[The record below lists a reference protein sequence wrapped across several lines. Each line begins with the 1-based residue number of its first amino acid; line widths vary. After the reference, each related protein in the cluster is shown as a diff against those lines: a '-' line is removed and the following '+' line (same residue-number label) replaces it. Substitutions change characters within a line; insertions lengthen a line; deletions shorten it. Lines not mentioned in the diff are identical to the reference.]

1 MKGGYGHDF
10 KIKNGDASCA
20 GPETAYDTVKN
31 CSIRCSG
38 NLTTGHTV
46 AIQGTSEADIATLY
60 LATPNTTQNPYWC
73 ILPSD
78 SERHP
83 RLHDQGTTIIV
94 LGIKYKYIIWYIN
107 HIDIHINIYYIG
119 KIRK

>member
-1 MKGGYGHDF
+1 MPRHDVQDIAFGNHDSITRQKDGQNILKFYGLNDISYYFGGGDSAVKGGCGHDL

-60 LATPNTTQNPYWC
+60 LATPNTTQNPY
-73 ILPSD
+73 
-78 SERHP
+78 
-83 RLHDQGTTIIV
+83 
-94 LGIKYKYIIWYIN
+94 
-107 HIDIHINIYYIG
+107 
-119 KIRK
+119 